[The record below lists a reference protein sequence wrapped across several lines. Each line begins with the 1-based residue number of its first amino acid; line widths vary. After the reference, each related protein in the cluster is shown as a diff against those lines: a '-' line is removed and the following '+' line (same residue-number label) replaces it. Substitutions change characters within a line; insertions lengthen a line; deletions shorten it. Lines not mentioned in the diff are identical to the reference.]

1 MMRIIDM
8 RRCTLKIPAA
18 LIVILAILTG
28 VLPYFFNCQYDG
40 KALTLESGRQVPMK
54 CYWTARASLA
64 VAIPLLAVGLLMAF
78 SKRKEALRALILVGA
93 VLGGMAILL
102 PTWLIGVCQ
111 HPGASCN
118 LVMKPAL
125 IFAGILVIGISLVS
139 LVISG
144 TKAQ

>member
-1 MMRIIDM
+1 M
-8 RRCTLKIPAA
+8 KISAA
-18 LIVILAILTG
+18 LIVILAILIG

-40 KALTLESGRQVPMK
+40 KALTLENGRQVPMK

-78 SKRKEALRALILVGA
+78 SKQKEALRALTLVGA
-93 VLGGMAILL
+93 ILGGMVILL

-139 LVISG
+139 LVISER
-144 TKAQ
+144 KAE

>member
-1 MMRIIDM
+1 
-8 RRCTLKIPAA
+8 LKIPAA
-18 LIVILAILTG
+18 LIVILAILIG

-40 KALTLESGRQVPMK
+40 KALTLEDGRQVPMK

-78 SKRKEALRALILVGA
+78 SKQKEALRALTLVGA
-93 VLGGMAILL
+93 VLGGMVILL
-102 PTWLIGVCQ
+102 PTRLIGVCQ

-139 LVISG
+139 LVISER
-144 TKAQ
+144 KAE

>member
-1 MMRIIDM
+1 
-8 RRCTLKIPAA
+8 LKISAA
-18 LIVILAILTG
+18 LIVILAILIG

-40 KALTLESGRQVPMK
+40 KALTLENGRQVPMK

-78 SKRKEALRALILVGA
+78 SKQKEALRALTLVGA
-93 VLGGMAILL
+93 ILGGMVILL

-139 LVISG
+139 LVISER
-144 TKAQ
+144 KAE

>member
-1 MMRIIDM
+1 MM

-18 LIVILAILTG
+18 LIVILAILIGT
-28 VLPYFFNCQYDG
+28 LPHFFNCQYDG
-40 KALTLESGRQVPMK
+40 KALTLENGRQVPMK

-78 SKRKEALRALILVGA
+78 SKQKEALRALTLVGA
-93 VLGGMAILL
+93 VLGGMVILL
-102 PTWLIGVCQ
+102 PTRLIGVCQ

-139 LVISG
+139 LVVSER
-144 TKAQ
+144 KAE